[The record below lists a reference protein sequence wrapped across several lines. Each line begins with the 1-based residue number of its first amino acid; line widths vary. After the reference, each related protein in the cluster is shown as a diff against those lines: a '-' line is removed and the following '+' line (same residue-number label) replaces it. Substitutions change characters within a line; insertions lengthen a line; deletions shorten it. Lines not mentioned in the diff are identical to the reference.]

1 MVPSDLRI
9 CPRLWLIVP
18 WNYPAM
24 GGVATNFSLQ
34 NFTRLWKLWLWSWQK
49 IALFLLVVSFFRSG
63 PLKLLNLSRSHFSAA
78 GSDESALFFPTPN
91 PLMKFRVSIWSES
104 LALSHAALFFQKRV
118 LVRSDI
124 SMRCA
129 TAHIF
134 HTSTAALDEIW
145 WVPGWCNLILVRHSI
160 VLTDLQVIRCVVV
173 EWIHRWPQGRKCT
186 KSGPTPAIPIAVSPN
201 SFISLIDISNLQ
213 FCKNILIAGS
223 GSDPSETK
231 PGFHLI
237 FGYFYVT
244 THPKVIAVWSKSSI
258 ATRKAGFH
266 CWSKNIS

>member
-1 MVPSDLRI
+1 M
-9 CPRLWLIVP
+9 
-18 WNYPAM
+18 
-24 GGVATNFSLQ
+24 
-34 NFTRLWKLWLWSWQK
+34 
-49 IALFLLVVSFFRSG
+49 VVSFFRSG
-63 PLKLLNLSRSHFSAA
+63 SSRLLNLLRSHFWAA
-78 GSDESALFFPTPN
+78 GSDEGAFFFPTPN
-91 PLMKFRVSIWSES
+91 PLMEFRVLIWSEF
-104 LALSHAALFFQKRV
+104 LALPHSALFFQKRV

-134 HTSTAALDEIW
+134 HTSTFALGEIR
-145 WVPGWCNLILVRHSI
+145 WVPGYCNWILVRHSI
-160 VLTDLQVIRCVVV
+160 VLTDLQVIRSVVV
-173 EWIHRWPQGRKCT
+173 EWIHHWPQGRKFT
-186 KSGPTPAIPIAVSPN
+186 KSGRTPAIPIAVSPN
-201 SFISLIDISNLQ
+201 SFRSLIDISNLQ

-258 ATRKAGFH
+258 ATRNAGFH